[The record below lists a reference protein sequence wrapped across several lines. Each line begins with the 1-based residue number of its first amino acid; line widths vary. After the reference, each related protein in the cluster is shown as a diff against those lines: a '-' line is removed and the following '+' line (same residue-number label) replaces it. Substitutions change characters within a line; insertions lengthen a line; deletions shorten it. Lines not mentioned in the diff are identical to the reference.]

1 MKIFKTHY
9 QSTCWGV
16 WNFLVSQLV
25 LEVCNTLKVKS
36 ILIDKRKTQL
46 YILLGD
52 DFGNFLLLFLDTW
65 VREKKSGSKRN
76 WNSLRYLKLSENR
89 LNVNIRHFYQFHLF
103 LLCCLSFFLTN
114 ILATITLSLDIRL
127 IVLFMYKLQTH

>member
-36 ILIDKRKTQL
+36 ILIDKRKTQV

-65 VREKKSGSKRN
+65 VRIKKSGSKRN

-89 LNVNIRHFYQFHLF
+89 LNVNIRHFLPIPPF
-103 LLCCLSFFLTN
+103 LIILPFFFSAKHFSN
-114 ILATITLSLDIRL
+114 NNFKFR
-127 IVLFMYKLQTH
+127 H